1 MRENTKFQKIN
12 IYNKY
17 VGCKIQEIK
26 KKIYNNYHF
35 EKLNQKLEI
44 KLLLLIAIITTFQ
57 QFIDNKIINISM
69 VFIGYLNAEKI
80 MLQIQKPLAN
90 NIYAYLGIDKIGDDF
105 GHSICV
111 IKRYQTQSGI
121 KLLTKNSWGSMR
133 KGYKK
138 ILNHQGYI
146 EPDVLENS
154 KKDFKYYIGYLNY
167 TMTIPKNQRQ
177 IYVEQELSKT
187 LKKITEICRKEI
199 TPSKPL
205 VGEQDIQEG
214 KEVLE
219 RTFVNA
225 KDTKRSF
232 FSRIGNFFTKR
243 GGRKCLN
250 SSRYKRNKRK
260 KSVRTK
266 K

>member
-1 MRENTKFQKIN
+1 MLIKIMP
-12 IYNKY
+12 
-17 VGCKIQEIK
+17 
-26 KKIYNNYHF
+26 
-35 EKLNQKLEI
+35 I

-69 VFIGYLNAEKI
+69 VFTGYLNAEKI

-121 KLLTKNSWGSMR
+121 KLLTKNSWGSTM
-133 KGYKK
+133 KGYED
-138 ILNHQGYI
+138 IINDEGYI
-146 EPDVLENS
+146 EPGVLKKCENN
-154 KKDFKYYIGYLNY
+154 FQYYIGYLNY
-167 TMTIPKNQRQ
+167 TMTILEDERHH
-177 IYVEQELSKT
+177 YVEQELSKT

-199 TPSKPL
+199 TPSKP
-205 VGEQDIQEG
+205 

-219 RTFVNA
+219 RPELEEHTFVNA

-250 SSRYKRNKRK
+250 SSRYKRNTRK

-266 K
+266 KIKKKKYNICCVLPLSFILFWQLSG